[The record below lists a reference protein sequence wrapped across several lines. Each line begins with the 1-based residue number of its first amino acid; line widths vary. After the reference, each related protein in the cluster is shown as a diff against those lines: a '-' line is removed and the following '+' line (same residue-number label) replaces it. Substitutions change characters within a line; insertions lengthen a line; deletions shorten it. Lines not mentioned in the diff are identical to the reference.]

1 MANSRKSTHLS
12 NPRVRHA
19 EQAFER
25 ALEAILARV
34 VLSGDEGIAVAF
46 SGGLDSSVLLHLTA
60 RFCAAR
66 RLPLQAFHVHHGL
79 SPQADDWLG
88 HARAQCEA
96 WQVPFDARKVS
107 VSDVSEHGTEQA
119 ARLARYAALGE
130 MSEAHRVR
138 LLLTAHHED
147 DQAETVM
154 LQWLRGAGLPGASGM
169 ASCQRLHALL
179 PESVTLGRPLLEV
192 SRQQLEQIASALSMS
207 FVIDESNTDTRYRR
221 NSLRHEVF
229 PAIKRHVSGFSH
241 TLARSARHFQQ
252 AQRLLA
258 GLAEQDLTQCRA
270 GDELSLP
277 ALRLLPSDRQDNLL
291 RHWIHQRTG
300 HYPTEA
306 QLQQVHEQMLHST
319 ADAQPSILLQQW
331 VIERQRHR
339 LCLRPATRRY
349 PPTEPITLVWQG
361 EDSLVLP
368 EWQGMLVFA
377 TGEGV
382 GVDPEWLRLGPLS
395 VRARTGGERVQ
406 LHPKRPSRT
415 LKNLF
420 QESNVPA
427 SQRPWLPLVY
437 VGERLVFAAGVGMD
451 IRTGLADGGVVL
463 RWDVLPERGNHLD
476 LRRD

>member
-1 MANSRKSTHLS
+1 MKTLAEFVKSVCL
-12 NPRVRHA
+12 
-19 EQAFER
+19 
-25 ALEAILARV
+25 V
-34 VLSGDEGIAVAF
+34 V
-46 SGGLDSSVLLHLTA
+46 
-60 RFCAAR
+60 
-66 RLPLQAFHVHHGL
+66 
-79 SPQADDWLG
+79 
-88 HARAQCEA
+88 
-96 WQVPFDARKVS
+96 
-107 VSDVSEHGTEQA
+107 
-119 ARLARYAALGE
+119 
-130 MSEAHRVR
+130 
-138 LLLTAHHED
+138 ED
-147 DQAETVM
+147 NRTTQFLKNV
-154 LQWLRGAGLPGASGM
+154 
-169 ASCQRLHALL
+169 
-179 PESVTLGRPLLEV
+179 V
-192 SRQQLEQIASALSMS
+192 ASA
-207 FVIDESNTDTRYRR
+207 
-221 NSLRHEVF
+221 F
-229 PAIKRHVSGFSH
+229 PGITIHSTQ
-241 TLARSARHFQQ
+241 TLKD
-252 AQRLLA
+252 AQ
-258 GLAEQDLTQCRA
+258 D
-270 GDELSLP
+270 
-277 ALRLLPSDRQDNLL
+277 
-291 RHWIHQRTG
+291 WIHQRTD

-306 QLQQVHEQMLHST
+306 QLQQVHEQMLHSS